1 MRLLVFAAVLGAA
14 CGGKPQPQ
22 GSSKPPP
29 VERRTTA
36 PKTPLLAPFWSDKP
50 AVIVFCDAG
59 SPLLDEI
66 QRRHKDFEKAGAW
79 VAAVTADAPGKT
91 RSFPVV
97 RDRGGETARAW
108 GASPLPAGFV
118 VVPGGRIVYRG
129 RADVDQLLAA
139 IRR

>member
-1 MRLLVFAAVLGAA
+1 MRFLVFAAALVAA
-14 CGGKPQPQ
+14 CGGKPQAGAPP
-22 GSSKPPP
+22 KPP
-29 VERRTTA
+29 VAERKTTA
-36 PKTPLLAPFWSDKP
+36 PRTPLLAPFWSDQP
-50 AVIVFCDAG
+50 AVIVFCDPR

-66 QRRHKDFEKAGAW
+66 QRRLKDFEKAGAW

-91 RSFPVV
+91 RPFPVV
-97 RDRGGETARAW
+97 RDRAGETARAW
-108 GASPLPAGFV
+108 GASALPAGFV